1 MNLLWITKV
10 GSRFRGISE
19 NGFNHKAGKALYLV
33 EFSNPEERGDAG
45 EWLFIILI
53 LGLG

>member
-19 NGFNHKAGKALYLV
+19 NGFNHKAGKALSFV
-33 EFSNPEERGDAG
+33 EFSNPEER
-45 EWLFIILI
+45 
-53 LGLG
+53 